1 MAILNFQNKQLRVIN
16 TNTTTFNNYNIHNN
30 TSQKVDNECFKK
42 KKTPLLIPL
51 RDTDGTIVTVYNC
64 GGTIPNTKE
73 YTGQYLRWLIDEN
86 TRNHN

>member
-1 MAILNFQNKQLRVIN
+1 MIILNFQNKQLDVIN
-16 TNTTTFNNYNIHNN
+16 TNTTTFNNYNTHNN
-30 TSQKVDNECFKK
+30 TSQKVDNECLKK
-42 KKTPLLIPL
+42 KMPLLISL

-73 YTGQYLRWLIDEN
+73 YTGQYLHWLIDEN

>member
-1 MAILNFQNKQLRVIN
+1 MIN

-30 TSQKVDNECFKK
+30 TSQKVDNEYFKKK